1 MMRTACLVAVVL
13 AMATFL
19 FAPAG
24 VWAQEEPREESGAV
38 LLIMDASGSMNRV
51 GETGRPLIDE
61 AQDALVRLV
70 KALPEGTAV
79 GLRVYG
85 HRVPNTDKIRG
96 CRDTELVVPVG
107 PLDRE
112 VMIAAIQG
120 FEARGFTPI
129 GLSLREAV
137 GDFPDA
143 GRRTVVLVSD
153 GEDTC
158 APPEPCDVAHE
169 IVSEG
174 IDLRVET
181 VGFLIE
187 AGSLA
192 ESQLQCIAEA
202 TGGSYRTVGEAGELA
217 GALSRVVGEAVGG
230 PVYPRVILDGAL
242 IRVEAPVL
250 DLLEPD
256 AAYLAEAPPRRGFG
270 NFLSLILPGETRW
283 WKVELQEDEF
293 IDVSGNLLRPVDLEL
308 AEGEAFELTVLDPD
322 LEVVGY
328 DRPGFGP
335 TRADI
340 EDPEVAVRV
349 WASME
354 GVDEV
359 SGGPRFASEKAGTY
373 YIGFTWEAPTGT
385 VLGEVTFLVE
395 VTERHAMGEPGP
407 FIPFVFVIGSLTRES
422 APLLEPPPYA
432 GPPESRDS
440 TYRTRAGGY
449 ASLIGPGETRW
460 CAIDLEI
467 GEDMIVDAGFP
478 QLGPA
483 GREKT
488 GEFAVELYDPAGQ
501 AVGEAH
507 ANGPERITIA
517 SGGPEALVVSSTSEM
532 RWGPREAGR
541 YLVAFTWEGEP
552 DQEATRFGFSVTI
565 VVMPDAPTGEDE
577 DSEAELDTVSETTAP
592 ERPDVPAETAG
603 EELPA
608 GTSPLG
614 WLVGTGLGLL
624 AVGAAVLAFL
634 RRRRTTTKPTD
645 QT

>member
-1 MMRTACLVAVVL
+1 
-13 AMATFL
+13 
-19 FAPAG
+19 
-24 VWAQEEPREESGAV
+24 
-38 LLIMDASGSMNRV
+38 
-51 GETGRPLIDE
+51 
-61 AQDALVRLV
+61 
-70 KALPEGTAV
+70 V

-85 HRVPNTDKIRG
+85 HRVPNTDKVRG

-112 VMIAAIQG
+112 VMIAAIGG

-143 GRRTVVLVSD
+143 GRRTIVLVSD

-158 APPEPCDVAHE
+158 APPQPCEVAHE

-187 AGSLA
+187 AGSRA

-256 AAYLAEAPPRRGFG
+256 AATLAEAPQRRGFG

-293 IDVSGNLLRPVDLEL
+293 IDVSGDLLRPVDLEL
-308 AEGEAFELTVLDPD
+308 AEGEAFELRVLDPD

-328 DRPGFGP
+328 DRPEFGP

-340 EDPEVAVRV
+340 EHPEVAVRV
-349 WASME
+349 WATME
-354 GVDEV
+354 GVNEV
-359 SGGPRFASEKAGTY
+359 SGVPRFAPEKAGTY

-385 VLGEVTFLVE
+385 VLGEVEFLVE
-395 VTERHAMGEPGP
+395 VTERSTMGP
-407 FIPFVFVIGSLTRES
+407 FIPFVFVIGSLALQS
-422 APLLEPPPYA
+422 APLLEPPPWT
-432 GPPESRDS
+432 GPPVPKDDTYITREGRYES
-440 TYRTRAGGY
+440 AV
-449 ASLIGPGETRW
+449 GPGETLW
-460 CAIDLEI
+460 YAIMLES
-467 GEDMIVDAGFP
+467 GEDVIVGAGFP
-478 QLGPA
+478 SDLA
-483 GREKT
+483 EAEAT
-488 GEFAVELYDPAGQ
+488 GEFSVELYDPAGR

-507 ANGPERITIA
+507 SLIGPERIAMT
-517 SGGPEALVVSSTSEM
+517 SGVRQALVSSTSEM
-532 RWGPREAGR
+532 RRAPREAGR
-541 YLVAFTWEGEP
+541 YLVAFTWDGEP
-552 DQEATRFGFSVTI
+552 GQETTEFEFGVTV
-565 VVMPDAPTGEDE
+565 VVMPGAPTGEDE

-634 RRRRTTTKPTD
+634 RRRRTTGNTTD
-645 QT
+645 RT

>member
-1 MMRTACLVAVVL
+1 MMRTTCLVAMVL
-13 AMATFL
+13 AMAVFL

-24 VWAQEEPREESGAV
+24 VLAQEEPREESGAV

-85 HRVPNTDKIRG
+85 HRVPNTDKVRG

-137 GDFPDA
+137 GDFPEG

-187 AGSLA
+187 AGSRA

-217 GALSRVVGEAVGG
+217 GVLSRVVGEAVGG

-256 AAYLAEAPPRRGFG
+256 AVTLAEAPGRREFG

-293 IDVSGNLLRPVDLEL
+293 IDVSGDLLRPVDLEL
-308 AEGEAFELTVLDPD
+308 AEGEAFELRVLDPD

-340 EDPEVAVRV
+340 EHREVAVRV
-349 WASME
+349 WATME

-385 VLGEVTFLVE
+385 VLGEVAFLVE
-395 VTERHAMGEPGP
+395 VTERSAMGGPGP
-407 FIPFVFVIGSLTRES
+407 FIPFVFVFGSLTRES

-440 TYRTRAGGY
+440 TYYTRVGGY
-449 ASLIGPGETRW
+449 ESAVRPGEILW
-460 CAIDLEI
+460 YAIVLEA
-467 GEDMIVDAGFP
+467 GEDVIVEARFP
-478 QLGPA
+478 RSDLA
-483 GREKT
+483 EAEAT
-488 GEFAVELYDPAGQ
+488 GEFSVELYDPAGQ

-507 ANGPERITIA
+507 SLIGPERIAMT
-517 SGGPEALVVSSTSEM
+517 SGVRQAVVSSTSEM
-532 RWGPREAGR
+532 RRAPREAGR
-541 YLVAFTWEGEP
+541 YLVAFTWNGEP
-552 DQEATRFGFSVTI
+552 DQKETRFEFTVEV
-565 VVMPDAPTGEDE
+565 VVMPGAPTGEDE

-608 GTSPLG
+608 GVSPLG

-624 AVGAAVLAFL
+624 VVGAAVLAFL
-634 RRRRTTTKPTD
+634 RRRRTTGNTT
-645 QT
+645 